1 MEDSSFYQLVEKY
14 KQELM
19 DVAKRNGQLGNTAAS
34 IPAAAMSEPVPKDQ
48 PEPVQPAHAER
59 EMSASSQNRQAPAPQ
74 EESAP
79 AAPEPTPDPDSVPTP
94 VPTPVP
100 APAPTPA
107 PAPSAS
113 GQAEKLSLP
122 IINPPQT
129 EELALKPELLAPFE
143 SYEEFLKHASG
154 EGTLKIQASMA
165 NQSYPISEVHIV
177 VSKDFT
183 DGEHIFYEAE
193 TDQDGIV
200 DNLLLPA
207 PPKAM
212 SLKPDAIIDPFAV
225 YKITAAKEGFTPE
238 DFVQVPI
245 FDGIKSIQ
253 PVRMVPWECK
263 SKKEE

>member
-1 MEDSSFYQLVEKY
+1 MEDSSFYQLVERY

-19 DVAKRNGQLGNTAAS
+19 DVAKRNGQLENTAS
-34 IPAAAMSEPVPKDQ
+34 IQTAAAVSEPVRKEQ
-48 PEPVQPAHAER
+48 PEPAQPVHAEK
-59 EMSASSQNRQAPAPQ
+59 ETPALPQNQQAPAPQ
-74 EESAP
+74 D
-79 AAPEPTPDPDSVPTP
+79 PTPA
-94 VPTPVP
+94 

-107 PAPSAS
+107 PMPTTPPAPAPAPAPSAPSAS
-113 GQAEKLSLP
+113 GQTERLSLP

-143 SYEEFLKHASG
+143 SYQEFLQRASG

-165 NQSYPISEVHIV
+165 NQSYPITEVHIV

-183 DGEHIFYEAE
+183 DGQHIFYEAE

-212 SLKPDAIIDPFAV
+212 SLKPDAIIDPFSV
-225 YKITAAKEGFTPE
+225 YKITATKEGFTPE